1 MLAGGGAQ
9 RDASRARA
17 RGRVALALAVL
28 AAIAG
33 AAALAWLAAPGGAP
47 PAAAGLADCARQPE
61 DRAAQRACSVAAMLR
76 DLRAPGDPTP
86 ALARIDAE
94 VNRIGGYPAANCHV
108 LMHTVGR
115 RYAQAHRV
123 TLATL
128 MDALPRSNDPGCA
141 AGFAHGV
148 ITAIAP
154 EVLRAGSA
162 AAEKLCGEAGTR
174 YQRYSCVHG
183 LGHAY
188 MRFYDASLT
197 PALRLCRALGANSAA
212 DCAQGAYHDLWLA
225 IAGADETT
233 PPAEAIG
240 DVRTLCSRQPPA
252 FVRAC
257 WYRSFIDTRPAGYET
272 STAGDLTRICAGTQA
287 LQRQGCITA
296 ASVIGSP
303 NPLRQM
309 RVCSRLPRGDVLACV
324 RGVKVQNLLGTPARN
339 QLRVIARCSWLE
351 AEVAT
356 RCFEWL
362 GKVLAVI
369 TDGGFERRGCPQV
382 AQPAACR
389 RGARA
394 LDGPLVTFS

>member
-1 MLAGGGAQ
+1 MLAPGDERQ
-9 RDASRARA
+9 DAPRARA
-17 RGRVALALAVL
+17 RGRAVTACAVL
-28 AAIAG
+28 TAIAVV
-33 AAALAWLAAPGGAP
+33 AVVVWIAAPAGGPAAP
-47 PAAAGLADCARQPE
+47 PALADCTRLQA
-61 DRAAQRACSVAAMLR
+61 DRAAQRECSVAAMLR

-86 ALARIDAE
+86 ALEQINAD
-94 VNRIGGYPAANCHV
+94 VDRIGSYPAANCHV

-115 RYAQAHRV
+115 RYARLHGV

-154 EVLRAGSA
+154 DVLRAGSA
-162 AAEKLCGEAGTR
+162 AVGKLCGAASTR
-174 YQRYSCVHG
+174 FQRYSCVHG

-197 PALRLCRALGANSAA
+197 PALRLCRALGAGSAP
-212 DCAQGAYHDLWLA
+212 DCAQGAYHDYWLA
-225 IAGADETT
+225 IAGLDETR
-233 PPAEAIG
+233 PPAQAIS
-240 DVRTLCSRQPPA
+240 DVRTLCARQPRA

-272 STAGDLTRICAGTQA
+272 SAAGDLTRICAGTTA
-287 LQRQGCITA
+287 LQRQACITA

-309 RVCSRLPRGDVLACV
+309 RVCSQLPRSDVLACV

-339 QLRVIARCSWLE
+339 QLRVIARCAWLP
-351 AEVAT
+351 ADLAT
-356 RCFEWL
+356 GCYEWL

-369 TDGGFERRGCPQV
+369 TDGAFEQRGCPQV
-382 AQPAACR
+382 AQPRACR
-389 RGARA
+389 RGARSY
-394 LDGPLVTFS
+394 DGPLVTFS